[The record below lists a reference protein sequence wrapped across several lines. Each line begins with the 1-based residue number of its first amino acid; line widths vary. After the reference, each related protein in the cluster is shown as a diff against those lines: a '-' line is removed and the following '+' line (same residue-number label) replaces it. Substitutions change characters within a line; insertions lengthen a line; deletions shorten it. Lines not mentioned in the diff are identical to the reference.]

1 MKLFR
6 KKQIEVE
13 TYLIPTIRSFYIRKD
28 GALYIQTKD
37 TKVLTEPALYGIILV
52 ATTECSI
59 TGTYQGATKSGIVLN
74 NWRITKN
81 EMLQQ

>member
-28 GALYIQTKD
+28 GALCIQTKD
-37 TKVLTEPALYGIILV
+37 TKVLTEPALYGIILIANYRV
-52 ATTECSI
+52 CHYRNI
-59 TGTYQGATKSGIVLN
+59 PGRN
-74 NWRITKN
+74 
-81 EMLQQ
+81 